1 MNINLKSI
9 KPSRQPKP
17 PRLILYGTPKVGKTT
32 FASRI
37 TNALFLDVEG
47 GTEELSVSRVP
58 RAQLETYADIL
69 ATLNAILSQEHDFNS
84 LVIDSID
91 FMEKVLMKQVASE
104 FGCKEFAQING
115 FGREYNALVNV
126 WRQVLQLL
134 DDIREKRNMAIVLIA
149 HETVKKCK
157 EPNTESF
164 DSFTLALETKSTEL
178 LKAWADAILFAKVE
192 VYTEQDKSKRVRA
205 TAGDRMLFTM
215 NAPTHLAGNR
225 YGLPAEIA
233 FTWED
238 FSAAFAKA
246 TAVEAA

>member
-9 KPSRQPKP
+9 KPTRQPKP

-32 FASRI
+32 FASKI
-37 TNALFLDVEG
+37 SNALFLDVEG
-47 GTEELSVSRVP
+47 GTEELNVSRIARP
-58 RAQLETYADIL
+58 QLETYADII
-69 ATLNAILSQEHDFNS
+69 AMLNAVLSQEHDFHS

-91 FMEKVLMKQVASE
+91 FMEKVLMRQVASE
-104 FGCKEFAQING
+104 FGVKEFAQING
-115 FGREYNALVNV
+115 YGREYNALVNV

-149 HETVKKCK
+149 HEAVKKIK
-157 EPNTESF
+157 EPNTEGF
-164 DSFTLALETKSTEL
+164 DSFTLALEGKSTEL

-225 YGLPAEIA
+225 YGLPAEIPFSWEA
-233 FTWED
+233 FSE
-238 FSAAFAKA
+238 AFAKA
-246 TAVEAA
+246 QAGE